1 MENLCFLKVNSPSS
15 LGDYKRIS
23 LLGCLLK
30 LIAKVL
36 TDRLAKVMNMV
47 ITVSQ
52 SIFIKERNIIGGV
65 MVANEMVDL
74 TKKNKNCLML
84 KVNLG
89 KSYASTLS

>member
-15 LGDYKRIS
+15 LGDYKHIS

-36 TDRLAKVMNMV
+36 TDRLA
-47 ITVSQ
+47 
-52 SIFIKERNIIGGV
+52 KERNIIGGV

-74 TKKNKNCLML
+74 TKKNKNFLML
-84 KVNLG
+84 KVDLG